1 MMMLVI
7 VLAFGLGLF
16 SAAWWVSMPLHW
28 VWRWL
33 FRLMVAIMIAG
44 LSLPP
49 AAIGW
54 VRDRLSVLLPL
65 AREVSEAPAASY
77 LVHFSLFLVVS
88 ALLFWF
94 RQDLGRRRLLAAMAT
109 LAFVMEGL
117 QLLVDGRF
125 ASWWDVVANL
135 SGVLVAATV
144 FFVGGWPRKG
154 G

>member
-1 MMMLVI
+1 MLAV
-7 VLAFGLGLF
+7 VLAFGLALL
-16 SAAWWVSMPLHW
+16 ATAWWVSVPLHW

-33 FRLMVAIMIAG
+33 FRLVVAVSIAG

-49 AAIGW
+49 AAIAW

-65 AREVSEAPAASY
+65 AREVSDAPGASY
-77 LVHFSLFLVVS
+77 LVHFGLFLLVS

-94 RQDLGRRRLLAAMAT
+94 RQDLGRRRLLAAMAA

-125 ASWWDVVANL
+125 ASWWDVLANL
-135 SGVLVAATV
+135 AGVGVAFCLVW
-144 FFVGGWPRKG
+144 VGKRNG
-154 G
+154 